1 MAAFCFFGFVQILYE
16 SLWIII
22 GGICRLLPLSSNLA
36 CSKIHHVLSIC
47 CCCCCCCCCWCA
59 FSAMF
64 DCHRVRHTNSHGY
77 TGCRRHGVNPAVQ
90 PAAQD
95 HNCDFDHKGKGR
107 EILAKNNPNISIKGH
122 ESWSARRLKTTDFYW
137 IRLKNWTN
145 LSYICIIYIYILYL
159 CNLLHLTDTTALNYV
174 IWCSIQQYIMIYDM
188 ICTYTYIIIYNT
200 IL

>member
-1 MAAFCFFGFVQILYE
+1 
-16 SLWIII
+16 
-22 GGICRLLPLSSNLA
+22 
-36 CSKIHHVLSIC
+36 
-47 CCCCCCCCCWCA
+47 
-59 FSAMF
+59 MF

-137 IRLKNWTN
+137 IRLKSWTN
-145 LSYICIIYIYILYL
+145 VSYICIIYIYGDRSKGPCKDFKLRKPCML
-159 CNLLHLTDTTALNYV
+159 CWKPSRKFFFFEFAKVTFFFIRGVVGQHGPRER
-174 IWCSIQQYIMIYDM
+174 
-188 ICTYTYIIIYNT
+188 
-200 IL
+200 

>member
-1 MAAFCFFGFVQILYE
+1 
-16 SLWIII
+16 
-22 GGICRLLPLSSNLA
+22 
-36 CSKIHHVLSIC
+36 
-47 CCCCCCCCCWCA
+47 
-59 FSAMF
+59 MF

-137 IRLKNWTN
+137 IRLKSWTN
-145 LSYICIIYIYILYL
+145 VSYICIIYIYMVIDLKVLVRILN
-159 CNLLHLTDTTALNYV
+159 CESRACYV
-174 IWCSIQQYIMIYDM
+174 GNPRESFFFRVRESNIFFHKRCCWPTWAPRKINMEFAKVSRK
-188 ICTYTYIIIYNT
+188 
-200 IL
+200 